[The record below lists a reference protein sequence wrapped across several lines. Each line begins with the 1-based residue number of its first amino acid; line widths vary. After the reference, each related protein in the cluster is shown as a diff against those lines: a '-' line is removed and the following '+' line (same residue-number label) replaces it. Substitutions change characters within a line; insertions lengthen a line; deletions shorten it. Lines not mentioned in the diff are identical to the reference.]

1 VSTGAGNLLICTI
14 IIPPSAILLNA
25 IIIGELIN
33 INEFIGLIVIVL
45 GLLILDGRLIKNIK
59 LKFYNM

>member
-1 VSTGAGNLLICTI
+1 MSTGAGNLLICTI